1 LKTRVEPLLHF
12 KEPIENSSGTPVAL
26 LPVAHSVQA
35 VDCYCVDNALA
46 KLGDPTFLGFCVS
59 RGAEVGSL
67 SRIAWV

>member
-1 LKTRVEPLLHF
+1 M
-12 KEPIENSSGTPVAL
+12 